1 MTDERSY
8 IEKTQNLWKLR
19 TGDEG
24 SVEDMTT
31 AFALHGFAK
40 RIQILDQ
47 FDAEPQDEIGFE
59 EHAMRRALDRAEVRR
74 RLGEVH
80 DALRRSGR

>member
-1 MTDERSY
+1 MNDY
-8 IEKTQNLWKLR
+8 ITRTKNLQKLA
-19 TGDEG
+19 TGE
-24 SVEDMTT
+24 EPT
-31 AFALHGFAK
+31 ADDVASKFALHGLRK
-40 RIQILDQ
+40 RVEILQAID
-47 FDAEPQDEIGFE
+47 DEPQDEIGFE

>member
-1 MTDERSY
+1 MNDERSY

-24 SVEDMTT
+24 SVEDMTA

-40 RIQILDQ
+40 RIHILDQ
-47 FDAEPQDEIGFE
+47 FDAEPQPDLLEENEI
-59 EHAMRRALDRAEVRR
+59 RAALERVEIRR

-80 DALRRSGR
+80 DALRKSGR